1 MANPTLSGNHAMYV
15 DSLIHWLREN
25 VVHPVGLLQIGLVGI
40 TYLLAKDW
48 LSNFSYQI
56 DMPAMPFVIAT
67 LISVIIALLTVSV
80 QSYLAATSDP
90 VEAIKYE

>member
-40 TYLLAKDW
+40 TYLLARIISIKIRQHLEKSSGKAAPHVRFA
-48 LSNFSYQI
+48 LSPSHFSI
-56 DMPAMPFVIAT
+56 
-67 LISVIIALLTVSV
+67 LLWKS
-80 QSYLAATSDP
+80 
-90 VEAIKYE
+90 